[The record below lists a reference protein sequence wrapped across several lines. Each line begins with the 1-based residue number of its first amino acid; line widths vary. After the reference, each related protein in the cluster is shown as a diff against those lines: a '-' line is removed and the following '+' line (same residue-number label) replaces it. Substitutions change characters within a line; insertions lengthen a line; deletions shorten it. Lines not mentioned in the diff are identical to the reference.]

1 MKILL
6 LGAQG
11 QLGWELHR
19 SLAPLGTLITAG
31 RVPNCHSYTLDLA
44 DLHALKTLIEDLK
57 PQLIVNA
64 AAYTAVDQAESEA
77 NLAHRIN
84 AEAPGVIAESV
95 RRLGVPFIHYST
107 DYVFNGKGQ
116 EPYKESDA
124 TDPLNVYGHSKRSGE
139 LAIESQGGFYFIFR
153 TSWVYGLRGK
163 NFLLTILRLARQ
175 KNELSIVSDQ
185 IGAPTW
191 SRSIADLTAQILA
204 QGCHNLSKFFETYS
218 GLYHLTAAGETS
230 WYNFAKT
237 IVTLDPHKS
246 DHCLQSIDPI
256 PSSDYPTPALRPHYS
271 RLNNHKLQQTFN
283 LQLPDWEVLL
293 RLVMDTNDRKIILS

>member
-6 LGAQG
+6 FGAQG
-11 QLGWELHR
+11 QLGWELCR

-31 RVPNCHSYTLDLA
+31 RHPEHNTYCLDLG
-44 DLHALKTLIEDLK
+44 DLQSLKVLMEDLK
-57 PQLIVNA
+57 PQLVVNA
-64 AAYTAVDQAESEA
+64 AAYTAVDKAESEPD
-77 NLAHRIN
+77 LAHRIN
-84 AEAPGVIAESV
+84 GEAPRAMAETAQT
-95 RRLGVPFIHYST
+95 LGIPLIHYST
-107 DYVFNGKGQ
+107 DYVFNGQGQ
-116 EPYKESDA
+116 VPYLESDP
-124 TDPLNVYGHSKRSGE
+124 TDPLNVYGQSKRSGE
-139 LAIESQGGFYFIFR
+139 LAIENQGGLYFIFR

-175 KNELSIVSDQ
+175 KTELTIVNDQ

-191 SRSIADLTAQILA
+191 SRSIADLTAQVIA
-204 QGCHNLSKFFETYS
+204 QGCHNLPAFFEAYS

-230 WYNFAKT
+230 WYHFAQT
-237 IVTLDPHKS
+237 IVSLDPHKS

-256 PSSDYPTPALRPHYS
+256 LSSNYPTPALRPNYS

-293 RLVMDTNDRKIILS
+293 GLVMDTNDRKIILS